1 VSKLQLPLISLIA
14 AIPGGFLAYLLVMAF
29 LNHAES
35 MSTMLLA
42 VAGTTLLMSAVL
54 VLMPIGA
61 LIFGPKGGAKKKA
74 KGKDSE
80 AADSFD
86 EDEAGD
92 EELVSDSAAE
102 LSGEFEDDE
111 LGDDFDE
118 TDDDSFESAGDLE
131 IGDDFD
137 DAEVSGQLSD
147 SEFDFADDDYE
158 FDEDDEE
165 ENK

>member
-1 VSKLQLPLISLIA
+1 MSKLQLPLISLIA

-61 LIFGPKGGAKKKA
+61 LIFGPKGGAKKK
-74 KGKDSE
+74 GKDTA

-92 EELVSDSAAE
+92 DELVSDSAAE

-118 TDDDSFESAGDLE
+118 TDDETFESAGDLE

-137 DAEVSGQLSD
+137 DAEVSGELSD
-147 SEFDFADDDYE
+147 SEFDFADDEYE
-158 FDEDDEE
+158 FDEDDED